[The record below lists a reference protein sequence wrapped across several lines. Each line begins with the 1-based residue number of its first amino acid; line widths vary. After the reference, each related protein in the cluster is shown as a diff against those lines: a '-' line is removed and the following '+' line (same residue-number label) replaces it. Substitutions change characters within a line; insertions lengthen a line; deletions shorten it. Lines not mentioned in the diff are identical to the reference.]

1 MRLHPYAPFGIL
13 IAVTIG
19 GVALTSTLEKTHNSM
34 KAKPATSSIVK
45 VTPKPVAKVIQFE
58 AASGI
63 SKSTGYGGEITT
75 KEANDTHF
83 ITVRKNGQIEE
94 VLIATAYFTHWNV
107 HACKSSGEYSYL
119 GSLHGAS
126 ALEPAVFKPAPEH
139 SVMVDKYCHIVY
151 NKGGAV
157 SAVSFT
163 PNKTEPNPI
172 SAVSDTKRCRVRE
185 TCDLYS
191 VKTKWA
197 QAYSKD
203 FTLTELESTVLKD
216 IYVRYIGGGR
226 RNSPWPT
233 DINAITKECNKGD
246 KSSCEYLEG
255 YRLAYKAHETVTIRP
270 TDSEYHKN
278 ELITECNKSMNSWA
292 CDELETMGIRI

>member
-19 GVALTSTLEKTHNSM
+19 GVALTSTLEKTYNSM
-34 KAKPATSSIVK
+34 KAEPATSSVVE

-63 SKSTGYGGEITT
+63 SVHKSYDGEMLT

-94 VLIATAYFTHWNV
+94 VLIATAYTTHWNV
-107 HACKSSGEYSYL
+107 HACKSSGKYTYL
-119 GSLHGAS
+119 GSLHGS
-126 ALEPAVFKPAPEH
+126 SETGPSTDFKPAPEY
-139 SVMVDKYCHIVY
+139 SVDAGDKYCHIAY

-163 PNKTEPNPI
+163 PNETELNPI

-203 FTLTELESTVLKD
+203 FTLTALESTVMRDMLSTTA
-216 IYVRYIGGGR
+216 YGNQ
-226 RNSPWPT
+226 RNSRWPT
-233 DINAITKECNKGD
+233 DIEAITKECNKGD
-246 KSSCEYLEG
+246 KSSCEYLKG
-255 YRLAYKAHETVTIRP
+255 YRLAYKAHQSVTIRP
-270 TDSEYHKN
+270 AT
-278 ELITECNKSMNSWA
+278 
-292 CDELETMGIRI
+292 

>member
-1 MRLHPYAPFGIL
+1 MRLHPYAPLGIL
-13 IAVTIG
+13 IAITIG
-19 GVALTSTLEKTHNSM
+19 GVALTSTLEKTYNSM

-63 SKSTGYGGEITT
+63 SKSTSYSGELET

-94 VLIATAYFTHWNV
+94 VLIATAYTTHWNV
-107 HACKSSGEYSYL
+107 HACKSSGKYTYL
-119 GSLHGAS
+119 GSLHGS
-126 ALEPAVFKPAPEH
+126 SETGPSTDFKPAPEY
-139 SVMVDKYCHIVY
+139 SVDAGDKYCHIAY

-163 PNKTEPNPI
+163 PNKTELNPI

-203 FTLTELESTVLKD
+203 FTLTELESTVLRDLILSTTSYGSQK
-216 IYVRYIGGGR
+216 
-226 RNSPWPT
+226 NSPWPT
-233 DINAITKECNKGD
+233 DIEAITKECNKGD
-246 KSSCEYLEG
+246 ESSCEYLKG
-255 YRLAYKAHETVTIRP
+255 YRLAYKAHQHVTIRSA
-270 TDSEYHKN
+270 T
-278 ELITECNKSMNSWA
+278 
-292 CDELETMGIRI
+292 